1 MTEFNDR
8 PLTQFAATMA
18 KLMDVEIPK
27 QADTNYVDEV
37 IKAVKEKTGKET
49 VDKMLIYNPDAI
61 GQWFFEKYNHYFE
74 PLKPYL
80 DIRVDY
86 LTAFPPKTP
95 VCFGTMFTGA
105 TPEVHGI
112 QAYVKPVITIDTLFD
127 SLRRANKKVAMVAIK
142 GQSIPKI
149 YANRD
154 IDYYLLNYD
163 KPVVG
168 KALELI
174 ENSDYDVIEVYN
186 QQYDD
191 IMHMTHPKSI
201 FAKKAAKNYVK
212 YFVKL
217 AEAVKK
223 HWAEYNT
230 FMTFAPDHGTHRE
243 WYGLGQ
249 HGKNIPKDMNLTH
262 LYGVNV
268 KK

>member
-1 MTEFNDR
+1 MAQFNDR

-18 KLMDVEIPK
+18 KLMNVETPK
-27 QADTNYVDEV
+27 QGDTNYVTEV
-37 IKAVKEKTGKET
+37 IEAVKEKTGKET

-127 SLRRANKKVAMVAIK
+127 SLRRANKKVAMVAVK

-154 IDYYLLNYD
+154 IDYYLLLPPLLLFY
-163 KPVVG
+163 
-168 KALELI
+168 LL
-174 ENSDYDVIEVYN
+174 
-186 QQYDD
+186 
-191 IMHMTHPKSI
+191 
-201 FAKKAAKNYVK
+201 F
-212 YFVKL
+212 
-217 AEAVKK
+217 
-223 HWAEYNT
+223 
-230 FMTFAPDHGTHRE
+230 
-243 WYGLGQ
+243 LGYR
-249 HGKNIPKDMNLTH
+249 KECLS
-262 LYGVNV
+262 
-268 KK
+268 